1 MCKLTEVVDR
11 CNVILQYCNKLST
24 MDNLT
29 DTTPKTSFVF
39 RPNIWFSNIIISGIL
54 GVISLYL
61 VTALIFYEF
70 KQKTSKKQRFR
81 QMSMERKF
89 AVLSKYACIIIGIT
103 SLIRHCSGF
112 ARMLFEYKAVFTNHP
127 QGQHHLRDYTSTCK
141 TFSILANFTI
151 TFGSG
156 LVFSFLWFKQRV
168 FYIHPCLKKL
178 NNKIVQGISNGVMVI
193 WFLYYVSLY
202 FCYFILVH
210 YHFNK
215 QGGCLVTESSHD
227 AYFFLIISWTSISIL
242 MQIVLL
248 GLFIYPM
255 LKRTLWQSDQNHER
269 SNGLMQRVKKA
280 TLLASIC
287 LATDLLSILATQF
300 LFVKNANAVIFP
312 FSINL
317 VINHLVTI
325 VCFDHWKNLL
335 WPWYHKPS
343 NDSHQSRAKSDGI
356 SSPSTMSTRDAG
368 NRSSVDA
375 VLE

>member
-1 MCKLTEVVDR
+1 
-11 CNVILQYCNKLST
+11 
-24 MDNLT
+24 MDYPTN
-29 DTTPKTSFVF
+29 TTPETSFVF
-39 RPNIWFSNIIISGIL
+39 RPNVWYSNIIISGIL

-70 KQKTSKKQRFR
+70 KEKAPKKQRFL

-89 AVLSKYACIIIGIT
+89 AVLSKYTCIIIGIT
-103 SLIRHCSGF
+103 SLIRHCIGF
-112 ARMLFEYKAVFTNHP
+112 ARMLFEYNAVFSNHS
-127 QGQHHLRDYTSTCK
+127 QGQHEFRDYTSTC
-141 TFSILANFTI
+141 TTLSTLANFTI
-151 TFGSG
+151 TVGSG

-178 NNKIVQGISNGVMVI
+178 NNKIVLSISNGVMVI
-193 WFLYYVSLY
+193 WLLYFVTLG

-210 YHFNK
+210 YYFNK

-227 AYFFLIISWTSISIL
+227 AYFFLIISWTAISIL
-242 MQIVLL
+242 MQITLL

-255 LKRTLWQSDQNHER
+255 LKRTLWQSNQNHER
-269 SNGLMQRVKKA
+269 SNGLMKRVKKA
-280 TLLASIC
+280 ILLASIC

-300 LFVKNANAVIFP
+300 LFVKNANEVIFP

-325 VCFDHWKNLL
+325 ACFDYGKQLL
-335 WPWYHKPS
+335 WPWETTALAVGNKPS
-343 NDSHQSRAKSDGI
+343 DDSRQSRAKSDGI
-356 SSPSTMSTRDAG
+356 SSLTTMSTRDAG
-368 NRSSVDA
+368 NRLSVDA

>member
-1 MCKLTEVVDR
+1 
-11 CNVILQYCNKLST
+11 
-24 MDNLT
+24 MDNST
-29 DTTPKTSFVF
+29 NTTHEISFAF
-39 RPNIWFSNIIISGIL
+39 RLHIWYSNIIISGIL

-61 VTALIFYEF
+61 VIALIFYEI
-70 KQKTSKKQRFR
+70 KEKTPKQRFF

-89 AVLSKYACIIIGIT
+89 AVLSKYTCIIIGIT
-103 SLIRHCSGF
+103 SLIRHCTGF
-112 ARMLFEYKAVFTNHP
+112 ARMLFEYNAVFSNRS
-127 QGQHHLRDYTSTCK
+127 QGQHRFRDYASTCQ

-168 FYIHPCLKKL
+168 FHIHPCLKKL
-178 NNKIVQGISNGVMVI
+178 NNKIVRGISNGIMVI

-210 YHFNK
+210 YYFNK
-215 QGGCLVTESSHD
+215 QGGCLLTESSHD
-227 AYFFLIISWTSISIL
+227 AYFLLVISWTAISIL
-242 MQIVLL
+242 MQIILL

-280 TLLASIC
+280 ILLASTC
-287 LATDLLSILATQF
+287 LATDLLSILAYQF
-300 LFVKNANAVIFP
+300 LFAKNANVVIFP
-312 FSINL
+312 YSINL

-325 VCFDHWKNLL
+325 VCFDHWKQLL

-343 NDSHQSRAKSDGI
+343 NDNRQNGAKSDGI
-356 SSPSTMSTRDAG
+356 SSLSTMSTRNAG
-368 NRSSVDA
+368 NRLSVDA